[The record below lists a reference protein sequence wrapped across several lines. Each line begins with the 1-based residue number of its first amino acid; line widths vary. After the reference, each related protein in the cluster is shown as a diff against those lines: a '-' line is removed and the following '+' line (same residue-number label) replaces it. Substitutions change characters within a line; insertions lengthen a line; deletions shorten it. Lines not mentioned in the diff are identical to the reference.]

1 MLIPELFTS
10 TIAVQPQT
18 AGSALRAWTAG
29 QVLEATV
36 VRQGLDGTVTLRV
49 GSQEVQARTGLNL
62 ATDQALTLQ
71 VAQSGTQTVLRVLN
85 VSNAGSTPHPTT
97 LSQASGQTPEATLIQ
112 AWRQVLP
119 REGNLRPLLAQLAG
133 TGTAALP
140 EPAAAALKQF
150 AATLPLLDML
160 TTPAGLKRA
169 VGDSGIFLE
178 AHLAQALT
186 DNTAPAVQND
196 IKANLLQLVAQLR
209 SLAASSG
216 SATTSP
222 ARNSE
227 PPLDPALPV
236 LLRQADAALARI
248 EQHQLATLTGGPQA
262 ATLLAVDLPVRQ
274 TQHTDVLEL
283 NIEEQKSG
291 VPTGDAVMPWSVW
304 LHFDFEQLGKVHAR
318 ITLRGEEVATTLWAE
333 HEPTA
338 VLFQQHLTTLE
349 GALRQAGLVPTTV
362 HCQTGAPPRTDAPQ
376 APSSLL
382 DVRA

>member
-10 TIAVQPQT
+10 TIAIQPQT

-49 GSQEVQARTGLNL
+49 GGQELQARTGLNL
-62 ATDQALTLQ
+62 AADQALTLQ
-71 VAQSGTQTVLRVLN
+71 VAQSGTQTVLRILN
-85 VSNAGSTPHPTT
+85 VSNAGATPHSTT
-97 LSQASGQTPEATLIQ
+97 LAQATGQTPEATLIQ

-133 TGTAALP
+133 TGPAGLP

-150 AATLPLLDML
+150 SATLPLLDML
-160 TTPAGLKRA
+160 TSPAGLKRA
-169 VGDSGIFLE
+169 VSDSGIFLE

-196 IKANLLQLVAQLR
+196 IKANLLQLVVQLR
-209 SLAASSG
+209 SLASSSS
-216 SATTSP
+216 SATTGS
-222 ARNSE
+222 AHGAES
-227 PPLDPALPV
+227 PLDPALPV

-248 EQHQLATLTGGPQA
+248 EQNQLATLTGGPQS
-262 ATLLAVDLPVRQ
+262 ATLLAVDLPVHQAQRA
-274 TQHTDVLEL
+274 DVLEL
-283 NIEEQKSG
+283 NIEEKKSG
-291 VPTGDAVMPWSVW
+291 VAAGDTVMPWSVW

-318 ITLRGEEVATTLWAE
+318 ITLRGEEVAATLWAE
-333 HEPTA
+333 HGPTA
-338 VLFQQHLTTLE
+338 ALFQQHLTTLE

-362 HCQTGAPPRTDAPQ
+362 HCQTGAPPRPDAPS

-382 DVRA
+382 DLRA